1 MFKVAIKNAVNFL
14 RPIITAR
21 LFYNSDHLNNYIS
34 TMIVLNEDGDILTTT
49 SNADLILLS
58 EEIGEVYNPILKELK
73 EKSPRQIKK
82 IEKKYGITN
91 DTVVAM
97 HNIIVDTANIE
108 GKIDIIKHPEL
119 DLAIIKSE
127 KVNKVHV
134 KNFPVFSKEIPQIG
148 TSICNIG
155 FAFPEYDAFSYD
167 ENECVIK
174 TTNKIMNFPIFPTEG
189 IITRNI
195 ASDNEVISMFETSN
209 PALPGQSGGI
219 VADKNGYILGMLV
232 GSKTLNASKDL
243 KLTLGYAINSQTIME
258 FLETNSIKF
267 NIK

>member
-34 TMIVLNEDGDILTTT
+34 TMIVLNEDGDILTTA
-49 SNADLILLS
+49 SNTDLILLS

-108 GKIDIIKHPEL
+108 GKIDIIKDYTRLYGNDYVLNWYEGL
-119 DLAIIKSE
+119 MATEEFIAE
-127 KVNKVHV
+127 V
-134 KNFPVFSKEIPQIG
+134 KK
-148 TSICNIG
+148 T
-155 FAFPEYDAFSYD
+155 AMYMWEY
-167 ENECVIK
+167 
-174 TTNKIMNFPIFPTEG
+174 
-189 IITRNI
+189 
-195 ASDNEVISMFETSN
+195 
-209 PALPGQSGGI
+209 
-219 VADKNGYILGMLV
+219 
-232 GSKTLNASKDL
+232 
-243 KLTLGYAINSQTIME
+243 
-258 FLETNSIKF
+258 
-267 NIK
+267 

>member
-1 MFKVAIKNAVNFL
+1 MFKIAIKNAINFL

-21 LFYNSDHLNNYIS
+21 LFYNNDHLNNYIS
-34 TMIVLNEDGDILTTT
+34 TMIVLNEDGDILTTA
-49 SNADLILLS
+49 SNANLILLS
-58 EEIGEVYNPILKELK
+58 EEISEIYNPILKELK
-73 EKSPRQIKK
+73 DKNPRQKKK

-97 HNIIVDTANIE
+97 HNIIIDTANIE
-108 GKIDIIKHPEL
+108 GKIDIIKHPDL

-134 KNFPVFSKEIPQIG
+134 ENFPVFSKKNPQIG

-167 ENECVIK
+167 EEKCKIK
-174 TTNKIMNFPIFPTEG
+174 VTNKIMNFPIFPSEG

-195 ASDNEVISMFETSN
+195 ADDDNTISMFETSN
-209 PALPGQSGGI
+209 PVLPGQSGGI
-219 VADKNGYILGMLV
+219 VSDKNGYVLGMLI
-232 GSKTLNASKDL
+232 GTKTIKASKDL
-243 KLTLGYAINSQTIME
+243 KMSLGYAINSLVLME
-258 FLETNSIKF
+258 FLETNNIKF
-267 NIK
+267 NMK